1 MINDKW
7 NMMGWNH
14 SNDTAKLNGESRRVN
29 LGSDHS
35 PMAATTVPLKECWKI
50 ATAYKYELLDERTTK
65 RRHLWAAFAVQWDL
79 TPVSVWWSSG
89 LGRGSR
95 WPRHNQQDQRR
106 TPWVMP
112 KKQRHDFLSL
122 LVLERHLTYP
132 KYGKLCDHKEKCDPG
147 HYIPKPEC
155 SLWMTNV
162 SSSYSIKR
170 DFPLESVHEKSKK
183 KARQEVGNAAAT
195 WDFFKANFRALREFL
210 SHFCHF

>member
-1 MINDKW
+1 MKHDGLKPLEW
-7 NMMGWNH
+7 H
-14 SNDTAKLNGESRRVN
+14 CKLNGESRRVN
-29 LGSDHS
+29 LGSDRS

-65 RRHLWAAFAVQWDL
+65 RRHLWAAFALQWDL

-95 WPRHNQQDQRR
+95 WSRHNQQDPRR
-106 TPWVMP
+106 RPWVMT
-112 KKQRHDFLSL
+112 KKYRHDFLAL
-122 LVLERHLTYP
+122 LLLERHLTYP
-132 KYGKLCDHKEKCDPG
+132 KYGKLCDHKEKCDPR

-162 SSSYSIKR
+162 SCYEERICTWICLWEVQKQGATRSWQR
-170 DFPLESVHEKSKK
+170 RCPLK
-183 KARQEVGNAAAT
+183 
-195 WDFFKANFRALREFL
+195 FFKANFKALREYL